1 MNRQL
6 RFKSRFFD
14 KKSFD
19 FNHDLNQQRLKS
31 AELNRPT
38 LADTRKKARAY
49 NVLYN
54 PVFDG
59 TADFPETLE
68 YVSAKCPSTQRG

>member
-6 RFKSRFFD
+6 RLKSHD
-14 KKSFD
+14 SWTKKSFD
-19 FNHDLNQQRLKS
+19 FNHDLNQRLKS

-68 YVSAKCPSTQRG
+68 YVSAKRPSTQRG